1 MSGISEIEL
10 RAYLTLKRLLSEAFE
25 RGTNS
30 MTPSPSVTP
39 QNPTP
44 AEPASRSH
52 DQRAGVIVLALF
64 IAALLPAAYRM
75 ARPFLT
81 AMMLAAILA
90 VALDPLQRRARRL
103 VTRSSVAA
111 LITTLVAV
119 VPVLTVIL
127 LAGAAMTHE
136 IKSGAFAAILRTGQ
150 RLATGALVDRH
161 AIQEAVTDLGHV
173 AGDLFTALLA
183 AVFLY
188 VFLVYGRGWVAEL
201 TALLPLDPSVT
212 DRVLT
217 TIRDAIVAN
226 VDGILAMSAV
236 EAILFGVVFWVA
248 GIGQPAMWG
257 AFAGLASMIPI
268 IGAAAVWL
276 PIAVT
281 LAIHGAYVKA
291 ALVGLVCLAAQHGVA
306 FLLVPRVMGTRLR

>member
-1 MSGISEIEL
+1 
-10 RAYLTLKRLLSEAFE
+10 
-25 RGTNS
+25 
-30 MTPSPSVTP
+30 
-39 QNPTP
+39 
-44 AEPASRSH
+44 
-52 DQRAGVIVLALF
+52 
-64 IAALLPAAYRM
+64 
-75 ARPFLT
+75 
-81 AMMLAAILA
+81 
-90 VALDPLQRRARRL
+90 
-103 VTRSSVAA
+103 
-111 LITTLVAV
+111 
-119 VPVLTVIL
+119 
-127 LAGAAMTHE
+127 MTHE

-306 FLLVPRVMGTRLR
+306 FLLVPRVMGTRLRQPPLLIALSVLGATSAFGALGILLGPVIVSVLAALIREFRIQLRANAGDPNQGPLLKGTT